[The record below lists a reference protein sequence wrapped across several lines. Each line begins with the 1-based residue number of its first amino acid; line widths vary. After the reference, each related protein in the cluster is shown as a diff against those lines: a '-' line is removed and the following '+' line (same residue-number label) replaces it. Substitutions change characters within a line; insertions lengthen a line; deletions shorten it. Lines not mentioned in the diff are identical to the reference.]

1 MNSSTTTFT
10 SSTTSTT
17 TTTTTSTTTTTI
29 TTSSTSTTTTLTT
42 TTTTTANEAPENVE
56 TTDSTSSEENNLI
69 PEGASCPV
77 YNQLLSERI
86 VNGDDAVK
94 NSWPWIVG
102 VRMGGF
108 MCGGSIL
115 SEKWVITAAHCCEG

>member
-17 TTTTTSTTTTTI
+17 TTTTTSTTTTT
-29 TTSSTSTTTTLTT
+29 TSTSSTLTT
-42 TTTTTANEAPENVE
+42 TTSTTITTTTANEAQENVD
-56 TTDSTSSEENNLI
+56 TTDSTLSEENNLI

-115 SEKWVITAAHCCEG
+115 SDKWVITAAHCCEG

>member
-1 MNSSTTTFT
+1 MNSSSSSTTSTTTT
-10 SSTTSTT
+10 TTSTT
-17 TTTTTSTTTTTI
+17 TTTTTSTP
-29 TTSSTSTTTTLTT
+29 
-42 TTTTTANEAPENVE
+42 TTTTASQASENVE
-56 TTDSTSSEENNLI
+56 TTDSTLSEENNLI

-115 SEKWVITAAHCCEG
+115 SDKWVITAAHCCEG